1 MPGFLVHTEAL
12 RTEAG
17 FWDDRRDVMTDIVR
31 MVEELRFRVTHE
43 AYIDDFEPAYNDFRQ
58 KIMDRCSAGA
68 EQMAGADGI
77 SEALRWI
84 AERYEF
90 VDRREEAR
98 LLGLLNKLEDVGR
111 GE

>member
-1 MPGFLVHTEAL
+1 MPGFHVHTEAL

-31 MVEELRFRVTHE
+31 MVEELQFTFTHRL
-43 AYIDDFEPAYNDFRQ
+43 YVDDFEPAYKAFRQ

-98 LLGLLNKLEDVGR
+98 LLGLLNKLEDVGK
-111 GE
+111 GQ

>member
-1 MPGFLVHTEAL
+1 MPGFQVHTEAL

-17 FWDDRRDVMTDIVR
+17 FWDDRRNVMTDIVR
-31 MVEELRFRVTHE
+31 MVEELRLETDHQSYR
-43 AYIDDFEPAYNDFRQ
+43 DDFEPAYTAFRQ

-68 EQMAGADGI
+68 EQMGGANGI

-90 VDRREEAR
+90 VDRREQAR
-98 LLGLLNKLEDVGR
+98 LLGLLHKLEDVTR